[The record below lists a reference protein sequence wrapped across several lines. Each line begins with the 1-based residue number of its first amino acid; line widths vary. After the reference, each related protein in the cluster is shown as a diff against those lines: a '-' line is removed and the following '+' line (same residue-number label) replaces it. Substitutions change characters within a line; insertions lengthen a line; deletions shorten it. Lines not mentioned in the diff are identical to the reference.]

1 MAALREDAHFT
12 CWLTQ
17 TKDVVQVTWQK
28 LSPEGVK
35 HLASYTKTFGQRVNA
50 DFRDKAE
57 FTDAALQN
65 SSIVL
70 RNVTDQ
76 DEGCYRCVFNTYPE
90 GALMGKTCLQL
101 YGKNLYVLYN
111 K

>member
-1 MAALREDAHFT
+1 MAALGEDAHFT
-12 CWLTQ
+12 CRLTQ

-28 LSPEGVK
+28 LPPVVGGY
-35 HLASYTKTFGQRVNA
+35 LASYTKPFGPRVNP
-50 DFRDKAE
+50 DFRDKVE
-57 FTDAALQN
+57 FTDAALQI

-70 RNVTDQ
+70 RNVTDR

-90 GALMGKTCLQL
+90 GALTGKTCLQL
-101 YGKNLYVLYN
+101 YGKNLYALYN